1 MIGEQKYVQQK
12 IMTENC
18 VHTAREEGEKNKIK
32 VLILFFLQYLSMLMY
47 QKKRNSQNMVGIF
60 FDRRGMYIMP
70 DYILENN
77 IESL

>member
-32 VLILFFLQYLSMLMY
+32 VLILFFPP
-47 QKKRNSQNMVGIF
+47 IF
-60 FDRRGMYIMP
+60 IHAYVSKEEKFTEHGG
-70 DYILENN
+70 YILRSSWYVYYARLY
-77 IESL
+77 IGKQY